1 MDARINDL
9 TTLIRSTY
17 SGKVMDFS
25 AVARFFTLD
34 VLSTIAFGGRPFGFL
49 AANEDLWDY
58 DKLAQMFYPVF
69 QVICH
74 HTIPRRILQMP
85 GLREAAVPKYTD
97 KTGIGPALAVA
108 HKAVAERYGPD
119 AKVRND
125 MLGHFV
131 SKGLSQTQCEAEAF
145 LQVIA
150 GSDSTTTVLRS
161 TLYLLLGTPSAYAK
175 LRSELDSALTD
186 DRIPTY
192 AETQRLQYLQAC
204 IWEGLRMYPPLG
216 DLKTKVAPPEGD
228 TIKGIYFPPGTEV
241 ALNDEAMCRDK
252 AIFGED
258 AELFRP
264 ERWIE
269 VDADAEKRVKYRQT
283 VDTVF
288 GTGRFQCLGRH
299 IAMSE

>member
-1 MDARINDL
+1 
-9 TTLIRSTY
+9 
-17 SGKVMDFS
+17 
-25 AVARFFTLD
+25 
-34 VLSTIAFGGRPFGFL
+34 
-49 AANEDLWDY
+49 
-58 DKLAQMFYPVF
+58 
-69 QVICH
+69 
-74 HTIPRRILQMP
+74 MP
-85 GLREAAVPKYTD
+85 GLRDAAVPKYTD

-175 LRSELDSALTD
+175 LRSELNSALED
-186 DRIPTY
+186 NRIPTY
-192 AETQRLQYLQAC
+192 TETQRLQYLQAC

-216 DLKTKVAPPEGD
+216 DLKTKVAPPDGD
-228 TIKGIYFPPGTEV
+228 TIKGIYFPPGAEV

-252 AIFGED
+252 VIFGED
-258 AELFRP
+258 SDLFRP
-264 ERWIE
+264 ERWID

-299 IAMSE
+299 IAMMELSKTLAHLIRTFDFQLADPMQGVERKVYGVYVQKGMNVIARPRSMGR